1 MTQQQADPVQQGL
14 SYMRHQGAKSS
25 GEIDA
30 MLERTA
36 GDWNQC
42 LGSMTDEQATFRP
55 EGEWCAKEVL
65 GHVIVTERSIN
76 QDIASLA
83 GIDPPAAARVAEVRA
98 MGVQSGDEESL
109 PISELR
115 ERIVGTFA
123 ENRKLAASLEQ
134 SDKLETSFPHPIFGP
149 LNLKEWLAFH
159 RIHSMDHIQQIDKIK
174 ADTNYPSA

>member
-1 MTQQQADPVQQGL
+1 
-14 SYMRHQGAKSS
+14 
-25 GEIDA
+25 
-30 MLERTA
+30 
-36 GDWNQC
+36 
-42 LGSMTDEQATFRP
+42 
-55 EGEWCAKEVL
+55 
-65 GHVIVTERSIN
+65 
-76 QDIASLA
+76 
-83 GIDPPAAARVAEVRA
+83 

-174 ADTNYPSA
+174 ADTKYPSA